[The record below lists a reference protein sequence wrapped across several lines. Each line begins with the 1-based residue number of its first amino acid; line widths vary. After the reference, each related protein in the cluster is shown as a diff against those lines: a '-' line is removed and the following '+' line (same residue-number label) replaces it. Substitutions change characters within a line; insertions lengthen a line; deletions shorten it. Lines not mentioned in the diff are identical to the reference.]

1 MEARPGHET
10 LEHIRRAGLERSVS
24 IDIESAGDDIE
35 AVAGLRLDNGHAY
48 KLANSKKPAHRCSK
62 SWTG

>member
-24 IDIESAGDDIE
+24 IDIE
-35 AVAGLRLDNGHAY
+35 AVAGLRLNNGDAY
-48 KLANSKKPAHRCSK
+48 SSRIARTHGPMRGRKM
-62 SWTG
+62 